1 MEHSLKKR
9 YSIKLISNIIN
20 GVMGAILV
28 AIVPKALAPVAYG
41 QFVYLQDFFAK
52 VIGFLDMG
60 TSIAF
65 FTKLSANSKRKELIS
80 FYLLYAVAIFLIVA
94 ILISIVIYFGYNN
107 LFLPNIPTKYI
118 YMGLVFGFLVWFI
131 QILIKISDAYAMTIS
146 VEFIKIL
153 NKIISLI
160 LLFYLV
166 YFTAFNL
173 DRYFLFHYISLISF
187 IGVLM
192 WLFIKKEIFKNIF
205 NSQFSILNLTK
216 EFIEYCHPLLVYSII
231 SVLSGIFDIW
241 LLQKVAGSTQTG
253 FYGLAYS
260 ISAMCFLFTSAMT
273 PIITREFAKSYASNN
288 IDNMRKLFFRY
299 IPMLYSIS
307 AFLGIFI
314 SLQSSTLLDIFTDER
329 FRDAK
334 LALAIMALYPIHQTY
349 GQLSG
354 SIFYATN
361 QTKLLRDISFITQPI
376 SILLSILFI
385 YILDLGAVG
394 LALKMILAQILG
406 VNIQLYLNAK
416 FLDFKIKRFI
426 YHQLYSILFF
436 AIFAY
441 ISTIIISLKSAI
453 WEFLISGLLYT
464 ILVIIFTFI
473 FPEIFATTREEIR
486 ENLDRIIDVIKRKT
500 KK

>member
-1 MEHSLKKR
+1 MEASLKKR

-80 FYLLYAVAIFLIVA
+80 FYFIYSLTILL
-94 ILISIVIYFGYNN
+94 ILILSIFAIIYFGYNT

-118 YMGLVFGFLVWFI
+118 YTGLIFGFLVWFI

-153 NKIISLI
+153 NKILSL
-160 LLFYLV
+160 LLLLYLI

-173 DRYFLFHYISLISF
+173 DRYFIFHYISLISF
-187 IGVLM
+187 IAILI
-192 WLFIKKEIFKNIF
+192 WLFIKREIFRGIF
-205 NSQFSILNLTK
+205 IKFSIIDISK
-216 EFIEYCHPLLVYSII
+216 EFIEYSHPLLVYSII
-231 SVLSGIFDIW
+231 SVLAGIFDIW
-241 LLQKVAGSTQTG
+241 LLQKVAGSRQTG

-260 ISAMCFLFTSAMT
+260 ISAICFLFTSAMT
-273 PIITREFAKSYASNN
+273 PIITREFAKSYASN
-288 IDNMRKLFFRY
+288 DMENMRRLFFRY

-314 SLQSSTLLDIFTDER
+314 SLQSSNLLNIFTDEK

-334 LALAIMALYPIHQTY
+334 LVLTIMALYPIHQTY

-376 SILLSILFI
+376 SILLSVIFI

-394 LALKMILAQILG
+394 LALKMILAQIIG

-416 FLDFKIKRFI
+416 FLDFKMKRFI

-441 ISTIIISLKSAI
+441 ISTKIVSLESNI
-453 WEFLISGLLYT
+453 LEFLISGLLYT
-464 ILVIIFTFI
+464 ILVIIFSFI
-473 FPEIFATTREEIR
+473 FPEVFATTREDIR
-486 ENLDRIIDVIKRKT
+486 KNLDRIIDVIKRKT

>member
-1 MEHSLKKR
+1 MEASLKKR

-80 FYLLYAVAIFLIVA
+80 FYFIYSLTILL
-94 ILISIVIYFGYNN
+94 ILILSISAIIYFRYNS

-118 YMGLVFGFLVWFI
+118 YMGLIFGFLVWFI

-153 NKIISLI
+153 NKILSL
-160 LLFYLV
+160 LLLLYLI

-173 DRYFLFHYISLISF
+173 DRYFIFHYISLISF
-187 IGVLM
+187 IAILI
-192 WLFIKKEIFKNIF
+192 WLFIKREIFRGIF
-205 NSQFSILNLTK
+205 NKFPIIDISK
-216 EFIEYCHPLLVYSII
+216 EFIEYSHPLLVYSII
-231 SVLSGIFDIW
+231 SVLAGIFDIW
-241 LLQKVAGSTQTG
+241 LLQKVAGSSQTG

-260 ISAMCFLFTSAMT
+260 ISAICFLFTSAMT
-273 PIITREFAKSYASNN
+273 PIITREFAKSYASN
-288 IDNMRKLFFRY
+288 DMENMRRLFFRY

-314 SLQSSTLLDIFTDER
+314 SLQSSNLLNIFTDEK

-334 LALAIMALYPIHQTY
+334 LVLTIMALYPIHQTY

-376 SILLSILFI
+376 SILLSVIFI

-394 LALKMILAQILG
+394 LALKMILAQIIG

-416 FLDFKIKRFI
+416 FLDFKMKRFI

-436 AIFAY
+436 VIFAY
-441 ISTIIISLKSAI
+441 ISTKIVSLESNI
-453 WEFLISGLLYT
+453 LEFLISGLLYT
-464 ILVIIFTFI
+464 ILVIIFSFI
-473 FPEIFATTREEIR
+473 FPEVFATTREDIR
-486 ENLDRIIDVIKRKT
+486 KNLDRIIDVIKRKT

>member
-1 MEHSLKKR
+1 MEDSLKRR

-28 AIVPKALAPVAYG
+28 AIVPKALAPIAYG
-41 QFVYLQDFFAK
+41 QFIYLQDFFAK

-65 FTKLSANSKRKELIS
+65 FTKLSADSKRKELIS
-80 FYLLYAVAIFLIVA
+80 FYLLYSLAIFLILA
-94 ILISIVIYFGYNN
+94 ISISIIIYFGYSN
-107 LFLPNIPTKYI
+107 LFLPNIPIRYI
-118 YMGLVFGFLVWFI
+118 YMGLAFGFLIWFI
-131 QILIKISDAYAMTIS
+131 QILIKISDAYALTIS
-146 VEFIKIL
+146 VESIKII
-153 NKIISLI
+153 NKILSLL
-160 LLFYLV
+160 LLFYLI
-166 YFTAFNL
+166 YFTTFNL

-187 IGVLM
+187 IGVLI
-192 WLFIKKEIFKNIF
+192 WLFIKRDIFKNIF
-205 NSQFSILNLTK
+205 IKFSIIDISK

-231 SVLSGIFDIW
+231 AVLSGIFDIW

-273 PIITREFAKSYASNN
+273 PIITREFSKSYASNN
-288 IDNMRKLFFRY
+288 IENMRRLFFRY

-314 SLQSSTLLDIFTDER
+314 SLQSSTLLNIFTDER

-334 LALAIMALYPIHQTY
+334 LALSLMALYPIHQTY

-361 QTKLLRDISFITQPI
+361 QTKLLRDISFIIQPI
-376 SILLSILFI
+376 SILLSIIFI
-385 YILDLGAVG
+385 YLLDLGAVG

-416 FLDFKIKRFI
+416 FLDFKIKRFL

-441 ISTIIISLKSAI
+441 ISTIVVSLESAI

-473 FPEIFATTREEIR
+473 FPEVFAITRGEIR
-486 ENLDRIIDVIKRKT
+486 ENLDRIIDVIKRKI